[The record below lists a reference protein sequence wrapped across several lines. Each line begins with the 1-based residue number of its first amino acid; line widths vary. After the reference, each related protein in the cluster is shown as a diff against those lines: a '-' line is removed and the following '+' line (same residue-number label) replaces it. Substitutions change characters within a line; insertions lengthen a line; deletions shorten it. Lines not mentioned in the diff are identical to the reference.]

1 MFADILI
8 YSVPSLTTAGH
19 LRKILSRLS
28 MSFSSKSSKLAPMA
42 LDRDNTPSL
51 RLGYPQ
57 LMAPQKVDPSS
68 GGLQ

>member
-1 MFADILI
+1 
-8 YSVPSLTTAGH
+8 
-19 LRKILSRLS
+19 
-28 MSFSSKSSKLAPMA
+28 MA

-68 GGLQ
+68 GGLQWKVVVYLEVDRSSGSSSFSLLEEMS